1 MVDCSDLELE
11 ESWIMTAAP
20 WRWGVSLLILS
31 EFYHILM
38 VGACYQWQP
47 LIHCLISPSLIRLV
61 HNIVQEQDIVMS
73 TALSSIIKT
82 VISIKIGFILT
93 VKGYWFCTSLAKQRL
108 KRLKIPFIVSRSWH
122 LTGIV
127 QRSLEPGPRSLAGPV
142 DHPWGQYERAANAD
156 CDRCHQ

>member
-47 LIHCLISPSLIRLV
+47 LIHCLISSSLIRLV
-61 HNIVQEQDIVMS
+61 HNIVQELDVVMS
-73 TALSSIIKT
+73 TEQYNQNCDLNQDWFYFNSQRILVLHLIGQAKTQTIENSIYC
-82 VISIKIGFILT
+82 FPELT
-93 VKGYWFCTSLAKQRL
+93 PDWDCAE
-108 KRLKIPFIVSRSWH
+108 I
-122 LTGIV
+122 TGART
-127 QRSLEPGPRSLAGPV
+127 QEPGWTCGPPVRPIWARS
-142 DHPWGQYERAANAD
+142 
-156 CDRCHQ
+156 